1 MSLTNSLI
9 NEIENE
15 SVSMVK
21 SLERIPTDKWDWRP
35 HPKSTNLKALA
46 THIAQLA
53 SMPAAIVGM
62 DELDLAKAEPAPE
75 IKSAQDLVALY
86 KKGKEQSVEALK
98 NTSDEELDKEW
109 TLRYGDHVI
118 KTLPKKDMIRNMGL
132 SHSYH
137 HRAQLGV
144 YLRLLDQPVPSV
156 YGPSA
161 DEQA

>member
-9 NEIENE
+9 QEIENE

-21 SLERIPTDKWDWRP
+21 SLERVPADKFDWRP
-35 HPKSTNLKALA
+35 HHKSTTLKSLA
-46 THIAQLA
+46 VHIAELA
-53 SMPAAIVGM
+53 GMPAAIVGL
-62 DELDLAKAEPAPE
+62 DELDLAAVEPAPK
-75 IKSAQDLVALY
+75 INNAQDLVAY
-86 KKGKEQSVEALK
+86 YNKGKTQSVEALK
-98 NTSDEELDKEW
+98 KISDEDLNKEW
-109 TLRYGDHVI
+109 TLRYGDHII
-118 KTLPKKDMIRNMGL
+118 KKLPKKDMIRNMGL
-132 SHSYH
+132 SHAYH